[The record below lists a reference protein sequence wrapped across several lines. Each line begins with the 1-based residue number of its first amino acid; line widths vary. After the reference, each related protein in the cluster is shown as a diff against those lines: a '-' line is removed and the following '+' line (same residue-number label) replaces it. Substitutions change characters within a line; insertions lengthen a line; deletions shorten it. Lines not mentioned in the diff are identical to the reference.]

1 MKRIRLVGAA
11 LAAVTVMMFGSACTQ
26 TAEVQNIGLYY
37 GHGPLEGN
45 HFERV
50 INPGSGAQIQGFFD
64 TIAWLPVNQRNY
76 IVSKNADE
84 GDRAG
89 SDVIRVPAKGGV
101 NMDFEVSVYFKL
113 NTHTGDIKG
122 FKGGTLRRFYEQI
135 CKKYKCTEDSGWDRM
150 LNDNFR
156 KIIETSMRERVFS
169 YTVDE
174 LFANAIGEASGN
186 EDAIRK
192 IQLDIA
198 ATLKENINRVLGGP
212 YFCGPTFD
220 RDKPDCPNFEFII
233 NSAEPTSASV
243 RNSFD
248 SVRAATN
255 EAAAAKARAEG
266 QAAAQAASQR
276 ALTPEYLRFLEIQ
289 AQQRCAESDKCTLV
303 VTPGG
308 TNVNVQSR

>member
-1 MKRIRLVGAA
+1 V
-11 LAAVTVMMFGSACTQ
+11 AAVLAVMVLGSACTQ

-37 GHGPLEGN
+37 GHGPIEGN

-50 INPGSGAQIQGFFD
+50 ILPGSGAQIQGFFD

-76 IVSKNADE
+76 IVSKVEGE
-84 GDRAG
+84 GDRGGA
-89 SDVIRVPAKGGV
+89 DVIRVPAKGGV

-113 NTHTGDIKG
+113 NTHTDDVRNY
-122 FKGGTLRRFYEQI
+122 KGGTLRRFYEQI
-135 CKKYKCTEDSGWDRM
+135 CKKYKCTEESGWDRM

-174 LFANAIGEASGN
+174 LFANAVGESSGN

-198 ATLKENINRVLGGP
+198 STLKENINRVLGGD

-220 RDKPDCPNFEFII
+220 RDKPECPDFEFII

-255 EAAAAKARAEG
+255 DAAAQKARAEG
-266 QAAAQAASQR
+266 QAASQAASQN

-289 AQQRCAESDKCTLV
+289 AMQRCAESDKCTLV
-303 VTPGG
+303 VSPSGS
-308 TNVNVQSR
+308 TNVNVGGSR

>member
-1 MKRIRLVGAA
+1 MGTRRVAAVVLA
-11 LAAVTVMMFGSACTQ
+11 LAVVTLGSGCTK
-26 TAEVQNIGLYY
+26 TAAVQNIGLYY

-50 INPGSGAQIQGFFD
+50 ILPGSGAQLQGFFD
-64 TIAWLPVNQRNY
+64 TIAWLPINQRNY
-76 IVSKNADE
+76 IVSKHPGE
-84 GDRAG
+84 GDRSG
-89 SDVIRVPAKGGV
+89 TDVIRVPAKGGV

-113 NTHTGDIKG
+113 NTHSDDIKG

-135 CKKYKCTEDSGWDRM
+135 CKKYDCASDDGWDRM

-156 KIIETSMRERVFS
+156 KIIETSMRERVFT

-174 LFANAIGEASGN
+174 LFANAVGEASGH

-192 IQLDIA
+192 IQVDIA
-198 ATLKENINRVLGGP
+198 ATLKENISRVLGGQ

-220 RDKPDCPNFEFII
+220 RDKEACPDFEFII
-233 NSAEPTSASV
+233 NSAEPSSASV

-248 SVRAATN
+248 AVRAATN
-255 EAAAAKARAEG
+255 EANAAKARAEG
-266 QAAAQAASQR
+266 QAASQAASQR

-289 AQQRCAESDKCTLV
+289 ATQKCAESPNCTLV
-303 VTPGG
+303 VSSGG
-308 TNVNVQSR
+308 TNVNVTPQR